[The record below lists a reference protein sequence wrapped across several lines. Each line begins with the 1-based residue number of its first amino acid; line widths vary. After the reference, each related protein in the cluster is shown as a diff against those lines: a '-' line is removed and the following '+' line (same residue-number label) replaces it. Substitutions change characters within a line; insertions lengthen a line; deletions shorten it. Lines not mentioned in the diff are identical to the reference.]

1 MDVQPF
7 SIKLF
12 KNQKKK
18 KKIFFFFLH
27 QLKKKDVYRKI
38 HVYLSS
44 VVQVSNINFLK
55 KINNDDDDNDVM
67 MKK

>member
-12 KNQKKK
+12 KNHKKK
-18 KKIFFFFLH
+18 RKFFFFLH